1 MRLKHNEF
9 LSQFVSSKMTR
20 NFLISLV
27 ITGLTMTCATSNTQT
42 VPKRFCGEEGVWV
55 QVLGS
60 GDLDLQNDR
69 GAESYLVWNDDRAIL
84 LVNAGAGTSVLF
96 DQTNANFNDL
106 GAIVFS
112 RTSLEQ
118 TSDLAALLVASRRSY
133 REEPLT
139 ILGPTGDDAN
149 LSTSEFVTRLLST
162 EGPYPSLASLLTTRS
177 PNGYTLRTR
186 DIQAKGRKR
195 WAGFGNEEF
204 ILSAI
209 PIYHDGAPALA
220 WRIDIGEQAIV
231 FALGFNNQK
240 DLVTNFSKDADA
252 IVFTHAL
259 PVGTVGTPTK
269 KNLLP
274 KQIGRIA
281 ERADVRFVIL
291 GGRGWRTLG
300 RESRSLNEI
309 ETEFD
314 GTIIFPD
321 DLECW
326 GL

>member
-1 MRLKHNEF
+1 
-9 LSQFVSSKMTR
+9 
-20 NFLISLV
+20 
-27 ITGLTMTCATSNTQT
+27 MTCATSNSQT
-42 VPKRFCGEEGVWV
+42 TPKRFCGEEGIWV

-84 LVNAGAGTSVLF
+84 LVNAGAGTAVLF
-96 DQTNANFNDL
+96 DQSNADFSDL
-106 GAIVFS
+106 EAIVLS
-112 RTSLEQ
+112 RTSVEQ

-139 ILGPTGDDAN
+139 ILGPTGDEEN
-149 LSTSEFVTRLLST
+149 LSTSQFVNRLLGA
-162 EGPYPSLASLLTTRS
+162 EGPYPSLAPLLSTRT

-186 DIQAKGRKR
+186 DIQAKGIRR
-195 WAGFGNEEF
+195 WAGFGTEEF

-209 PIYHDGAPALA
+209 PVHHDGVPALA
-220 WRIDIGEQAIV
+220 WRIDIGEYAIV

-240 DLVTNFSKDADA
+240 DLVTEFSKDADA

-269 KNLLP
+269 KNLVP

-281 ERADVRFVIL
+281 NRAEVRFVIL

-300 RESRSLNEI
+300 RESRSLGEI
-309 ETEFD
+309 ESEFD

>member
-1 MRLKHNEF
+1 MSFKYITKFSALILVTGF
-9 LSQFVSSKMTR
+9 SFICSISAAQSKPTR
-20 NFLISLV
+20 Y
-27 ITGLTMTCATSNTQT
+27 
-42 VPKRFCGEEGVWV
+42 CGEEGIWV

-69 GAESYLVWNDDRAIL
+69 GAESYLVWKDDRAIL
-84 LVNAGAGTSVLF
+84 LVNASAGTSILF
-96 DQTNANFNDL
+96 DKSNANFSDL
-106 GAIVFS
+106 QAIVL
-112 RTSLEQ
+112 TQTAVEQ

-139 ILGPTGDDAN
+139 ILGPTGDEEI
-149 LSTSEFVTRLLST
+149 LSTSEFVTKLLGSD
-162 EGPYPSLASLLTTRS
+162 GPYPSLASLLTVRS
-177 PNGYTLRTR
+177 PNGYTLRTK
-186 DIQAKGRKR
+186 DIQAKGIRR
-195 WAGFGNEEF
+195 WAGFGTEEF

-209 PIYHDGAPALA
+209 PVNHGGKPALA
-220 WRIDIGEQAIV
+220 WRIDIDNYAIV

-240 DLVTNFSKDADA
+240 DIVTEFSKDADV

-259 PVGTVGTPTK
+259 PVGTVGSPREK
-269 KNLLP
+269 FLIP
-274 KQIGRIA
+274 QQMGRIA
-281 ERADVRFVIL
+281 NRADVRFIIL

-300 RESRSLNEI
+300 RESRSLTEI
-309 ETEFD
+309 ETEYE

>member
-1 MRLKHNEF
+1 MRLKRNESWSQSVSF
-9 LSQFVSSKMTR
+9 SKSNVLSMVVVIIGLSLICTSSNSQT
-20 NFLISLV
+20 
-27 ITGLTMTCATSNTQT
+27 LT
-42 VPKRFCGEEGVWV
+42 KRFCGEEGIWV

-84 LVNAGAGTSVLF
+84 LVNAGAGASVLF
-96 DQTNANFNDL
+96 DQSNADFSDL
-106 GAIVFS
+106 EAIVFS
-112 RTSLEQ
+112 RISVEQ
-118 TSDLAALLVASRRSY
+118 TSDLAPLLVASRRSY

-139 ILGPTGDDAN
+139 ILGPTGDEEN
-149 LSTSEFVTRLLST
+149 LSTSQFVTRLLSP
-162 EGPYPSLASLLTTRS
+162 EGPYPSLASLLTTRT

-186 DIQAKGRKR
+186 DIEAKGIRR
-195 WAGFGNEEF
+195 WAGFGTEEF

-209 PIYHDGAPALA
+209 PVHHDGEPALA

-240 DLVTNFSKDADA
+240 DLVTNFSKNADV

-281 ERADVRFVIL
+281 NRADVRFVIL

-300 RESRSLNEI
+300 RESRSLDEI

>member
-1 MRLKHNEF
+1 MSCSIAK
-9 LSQFVSSKMTR
+9 KT
-20 NFLISLV
+20 LIIAV
-27 ITGLTMTCATSNTQT
+27 ITGLALICATSKSQSL
-42 VPKRFCGEEGVWV
+42 PKRFCGEEGIWV

-96 DQTNANFNDL
+96 DQSNADFSDL
-106 GAIVFS
+106 DAIVFS
-112 RTSLEQ
+112 RTSVEQ

-133 REEPLT
+133 REDPLT
-139 ILGPTGDDAN
+139 ILGPTGDEDN
-149 LSTSEFVTRLLST
+149 LSTSQFVTRLLSP
-162 EGPYPSLASLLTTRS
+162 EGPYPSLAPLLTVRS
-177 PNGYTLRTR
+177 PNGYTVRTQ
-186 DIQAKGRKR
+186 DIEAKGIRR
-195 WAGFGNEEF
+195 WAGFGTEEF

-209 PIYHDGAPALA
+209 PVHHGGAPALA

-240 DLVTNFSKDADA
+240 DLVTEFSKDADA

-259 PVGTVGTPTK
+259 PVGAVGTPTK
-269 KNLLP
+269 KHLLP

-300 RESRSLNEI
+300 RESRSLDEI
-309 ETEFD
+309 EGEFD

>member
-1 MRLKHNEF
+1 MRSKRNESW
-9 LSQFVSSKMTR
+9 SQSVSFSKSKILFMVV
-20 NFLISLV
+20 V
-27 ITGLTMTCATSNTQT
+27 IVGFTMTCTTSKSQT
-42 VPKRFCGEEGVWV
+42 LPKRFCGEEGIWV

-96 DQTNANFNDL
+96 DQSNANFSDL
-106 GAIVFS
+106 EAIVFS
-112 RTSLEQ
+112 RTSVEQ

-139 ILGPTGDDAN
+139 ILGPTGDEEN
-149 LSTSEFVTRLLST
+149 LSTSQYVTRLLSS
-162 EGPYPSLASLLTTRS
+162 EGPYPSLAPLLTMRT
-177 PNGYTLRTR
+177 PNGYTVRTR
-186 DIQAKGRKR
+186 DVEAKGNRR
-195 WAGFGNEEF
+195 WAGFGTEEF

-209 PIYHDGAPALA
+209 PVHHDGKPALA

-240 DLVTNFSKDADA
+240 DLVSEFSKDADA
-252 IVFTHAL
+252 LVFTHAL

-269 KNLLP
+269 KFLVP

-281 ERADVRFVIL
+281 KRADVRFVIL

-300 RESRSLNEI
+300 RESRSLDEI
-309 ETEFD
+309 ENEFD